1 MSKKLLTILL
11 LCSAFALP
19 DAAAFT
25 LTCTPAGVPT
35 LVRSEG
41 LAERMGDIVLSCN
54 GVPGAIL
61 TGNLYVF
68 LSTGITN
75 HLSTGNV
82 VDVLLTADTGG
93 GPVSTG
99 ATPILGGPNV
109 VFFMGLSVTV
119 PSSGLVVFR
128 IVNLRGAVAGL
139 GSGGFAGVEAS
150 FGADPLNTI
159 GFTLQGVRVA
169 LPVPGLLA
177 GSVSTMVNCY
187 GSPVPSSI
195 TVGSLFWSGAAVSA
209 QRVTEGF
216 PTAFGARG
224 TGDDSGTRIM
234 LKYSGFSAEA
244 RLFVADAVAGS
255 TAAQPTA
262 TGLLHGSASGGTYYP
277 GSGTL
282 LLVRVIGTDANGAGG
297 TLAFTPAGPGPL
309 VLDAAS
315 EVALGGGA
323 GMAVYEVV
331 DSSPWVL
338 ESAEIPTWLGLP
350 ATGGTLEMA
359 PRQTVTFAP
368 LSEVASATPID
379 PVPRFVSTEPPPD
392 CVALGDC
399 DSFPE
404 MIVTAPALEFTAEAG
419 GRTQGAW
426 MSVRDKDGGIL
437 AWTASLA
444 FLSGAGWAELDV
456 DGRSGLIQIRVLPQR
471 LLPGIYE
478 AVLTID
484 AGGVGIQ
491 SLPVKLTVT
500 APSNP
505 LAPQVLAVVH
515 AATFRSGPLVPGSLA
530 TLWGT
535 HLGGNAV
542 SVTFEG
548 LPARLLYVGE
558 TQINLQVPAGIAG
571 HLSVT
576 MVVTVDG
583 VSTAGQGVDL
593 TPMSPGVF
601 TGGIL
606 NQDNTLNGP
615 SNAAA
620 GDSTIQVFATGLPSS
635 DIARITAKI
644 HDVWITTP
652 EYAGPA
658 PGYAGV
664 QQVNLRVPGGWPP
677 MSTTLVVCS
686 TLNSTGE
693 RACSPEA
700 PLWVK

>member
-19 DAAAFT
+19 DAAALT
-25 LTCTPAGVPT
+25 LTCTPAAVPA

-41 LAERMGDIVLSCN
+41 LAERMGDIVLSCS

-68 LSTGITN
+68 LSIGITN
-75 HLSTGNV
+75 RLSAGNV
-82 VDVLLTADTGG
+82 VDVLLTADTGS

-109 VFFMGLSVTV
+109 VFFTGLSVTV
-119 PSSGLVVFR
+119 PPSGLVVFR
-128 IVNLRGAVAGL
+128 IVNLRGAVAGQ
-139 GSGGFAGVEAS
+139 GSGGVQAHLA
-150 FGADPLNTI
+150 ADPLGTI
-159 GFTLQGVRVA
+159 GFTEPLARIA
-169 LPVPGLLA
+169 FPVPGLLA
-177 GSVSTMVNCY
+177 GSVSTMVDCH
-187 GSPVPSSI
+187 GSAVPASI
-195 TVGSLFWSGAAVSA
+195 TVGNLFGLGTAVSA

-216 PTAFGARG
+216 PTAFSARG

-234 LKYSGFSAEA
+234 LKYSGFSADA
-244 RLFVADAVAGS
+244 RLFVPDAVAGS

-262 TGLLHGSASGGTYYP
+262 TGLLHGSATGGTYIP

-309 VLDAAS
+309 LLDAAS

-350 ATGGTLEMA
+350 PTGGTLEMA
-359 PRQTVTFAP
+359 PRQTVSFAP
-368 LSEVASATPID
+368 VSDVASATATDPI
-379 PVPRFVSTEPPPD
+379 PRFVPSEPPPD
-392 CVALGDC
+392 CVTLGDC
-399 DSFPE
+399 GSFPE
-404 MIVTAPALEFTAEAG
+404 LVVTAPTLEFTAEAG
-419 GRTQGAW
+419 SRTQGAW
-426 MSVRDKDGGIL
+426 ILVTNGGGSVLD
-437 AWTASLA
+437 WTASLA
-444 FLSGAGWAELDV
+444 FLSGAGWGELDV
-456 DGRSGLIQIRVLPQR
+456 DGRGGAVQLRVLPQR
-471 LLPGIYE
+471 MLPGIYE

-484 AGGVGIQ
+484 AGSAGIQ
-491 SLPVKLTVT
+491 NLPVKLTVT
-500 APSNP
+500 PPSNP

-535 HLGGNAV
+535 HLGGSAV

-558 TQINLQVPAGIAG
+558 TQINLEVPAGIAG

-583 VSTAGQGVDL
+583 VSTAAQGVDL

-606 NQDNTLNGP
+606 NQDNTLNSP

-620 GDSTIQVFATGLPSS
+620 GDSAIQVFATGLPSPDVAS
-635 DIARITAKI
+635 ITAKI

-658 PGYAGV
+658 PGIAGV

-677 MSTTLVVCS
+677 MNTTLVVCS

-700 PLWVK
+700 PLSVK